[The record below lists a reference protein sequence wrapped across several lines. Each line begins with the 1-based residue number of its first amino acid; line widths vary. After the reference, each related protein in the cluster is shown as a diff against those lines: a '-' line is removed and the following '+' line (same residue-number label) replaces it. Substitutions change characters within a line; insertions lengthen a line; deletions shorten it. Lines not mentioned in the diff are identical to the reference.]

1 MKTTATMMT
10 STTTNTRLHRR
21 LRRGALRRGALVLAM
36 ALSTIVGCG
45 DDDSA
50 PDEGA
55 FPADFL
61 WGAAVAGFQV
71 DMGCPT
77 LDASQC
83 MDTGSDWYVW
93 VTDPGLIAESGN
105 HLSGDPLSYSP
116 GHWELYETDY
126 DLAAGELG
134 LSAFRT
140 SIEWSRIFPVSTV
153 GIEGHA
159 ELAAVANMDAVA
171 HYRAMFEAMRA
182 RGLEPYVTLHH
193 YTLPRWIH
201 DAVGCHLDL
210 DGCSPRGWLDRETI
224 VSEIAKYAGF
234 MATELGD
241 VVDQWITQNEPFA
254 VILGGYL
261 LPSEDR
267 TNPPG
272 VSMAFEE
279 VRQVATAMIEAHAR
293 MYDAIW
299 SGDEEDADGD
309 GEAAQVGLVFSV
321 APAHPMDPAKELDV
335 LAAEN
340 VLYLYNLAFLNGV
353 ILGDL
358 DEELD
363 GVSVHRD
370 DLAGRMDWLGVNY
383 YSVVVVEGRDYAVLP
398 DLSPLATFDPF
409 TFRLDWDA
417 PQGIYEALV
426 LVRDRYP
433 DLPMV
438 ITENGFGDA
447 EDTAGARKFLTEHLT
462 WVSRAIRDGADC
474 RGYFYWSLMDNYE
487 WNHGFGMRFG
497 LYGVD
502 PLDPAKERIIR
513 PMAQDYAR
521 IVTDNRL
528 PDDLMDAYPVD
539 PIE

>member
-1 MKTTATMMT
+1 M
-10 STTTNTRLHRR
+10 
-21 LRRGALRRGALVLAM
+21 ALILLLAM
-36 ALSTIVGCG
+36 AVSLFTACS
-45 DDDSA
+45 DDDGA
-50 PDEGA
+50 PPEGA

-83 MDTGSDWYVW
+83 LDTGSDWYVW
-93 VTDPGLIAESGN
+93 VTDPQLIAEDGN

-126 DLAAGELG
+126 DLAAGNLG
-134 LSAFRT
+134 LKAFRT
-140 SIEWSRIFPVSTV
+140 SIEWSRIFPESTV
-153 GIEGHA
+153 GLEGHD
-159 ELAAVANMDAVA
+159 ELTAVANMDAVA

-193 YTLPRWIH
+193 YTLPRWMH

-224 VSEIAKYAGF
+224 VREIAKYAGF
-234 MATELGD
+234 VAAELGD

-272 VSMAFEE
+272 VAMAFEE

-293 MYDAIW
+293 MYDAVW
-299 SGDEEDADGD
+299 AADVGDADGD

-321 APAHPMDPAKELDV
+321 VPTQPMDPAKELDV

-358 DEELD
+358 DEDLD
-363 GVSVHRD
+363 GVAEHRE

-383 YSVVVVEGRDYAVLP
+383 YSVVVVEGRSYAVLP
-398 DLSPLATFDPF
+398 DLSELATFDPF

-417 PQGIYEALV
+417 PSGIYEALV

-433 DLPMV
+433 DLPMI

-447 EDTAGARKFLTEHLT
+447 EDTEGARKFLVEHLT
-462 WVSRAIRDGADC
+462 WVSRAIQDGVDC

-487 WNHGFGMRFG
+487 WNHGFAMRFG

-502 PLDPAKERIIR
+502 PLDPAKERTVR
-513 PMAQDYAR
+513 PIAQDYAR
-521 IVTDNRL
+521 IVAGNRI
-528 PDDLMDAYPVD
+528 PADLREAYQSGGRSR
-539 PIE
+539 